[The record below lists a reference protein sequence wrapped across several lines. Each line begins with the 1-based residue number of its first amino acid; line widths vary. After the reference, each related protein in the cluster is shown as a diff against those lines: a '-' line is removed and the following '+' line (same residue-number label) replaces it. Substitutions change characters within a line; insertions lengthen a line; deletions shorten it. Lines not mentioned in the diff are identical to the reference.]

1 MAPVESESWP
11 GPRTELTIDCRLL
24 AHRSGA
30 TSAEDNGLTTMQ
42 HWQPRDAT
50 TLSDPEYQEHVLQG
64 VSRTFALTIPQLPPA
79 LRDAVG
85 NTYLLCRI
93 ADTIEDD
100 PELEVTEKSRFARSL
115 LAVVAGTAETGPWA
129 RELAGALSSRT
140 PAAERDLIV
149 NLPRVVRQAHALNHG
164 ARRTVL
170 RCLETMTEGMSA
182 FQARKSATGLP
193 GIADVDRYC
202 YHVAGV
208 VGEMLTDLFA
218 QHAPAISGRRT
229 EMLPLAVSFGA
240 GLQMTNILKD
250 IWDDLERGAC
260 WLPGELFARHGVDL
274 ARLGRDPYD
283 SRFGAALA
291 EMIGLAH
298 DHLRDGLRYTL
309 MIPAGERGL
318 RRFCLYALGMALM
331 TLRLIHRHPDFRA
344 GATVRISRAVVWAV
358 VTASRAAAGHDR
370 LLVWLFALAARGL
383 PRPAAPA
390 AIGA

>member
-1 MAPVESESWP
+1 M
-11 GPRTELTIDCRLL
+11 R
-24 AHRSGA
+24 
-30 TSAEDNGLTTMQ
+30 N
-42 HWQPRDAT
+42 WQPRDKT
-50 TLSDPEYQEHVLQG
+50 NPSDTEYQEYALQG
-64 VSRTFALTIPQLPPA
+64 VSRTFAIAIPQLPPV

-85 NTYLLCRI
+85 NAYLLCRI

-100 PELEVTEKSRFARSL
+100 PDLGATDKRRFACGL
-115 LAVVAGTAETGPWA
+115 VAVVAGTAEADPWA
-129 RELAGALSSRT
+129 RELTDALSPRT
-140 PAAERDLIV
+140 AAAERDLIAH
-149 NLPRVVRQAHALNHG
+149 LPRVVRHAHTQTRGTRSA
-164 ARRTVL
+164 VL
-170 RCLETMTEGMSA
+170 RCLETMTAGMSL
-182 FQARKSATGLP
+182 FQRSSSATGLP

-208 VGEMLTDLFA
+208 VGEMLTELFA
-218 QHAPAISGRRT
+218 ERVPAIARRRP

-283 SRFGAALA
+283 SRFGGALA
-291 EMIGLAH
+291 EMVGLAH

-309 MIPAGERGL
+309 MIPPGEGGL

-331 TLRLIHRHPDFRA
+331 TLRMIHRHPEFRA
-344 GATVRISRAVVWAV
+344 GATVRISRAVVRAV

-370 LLVWLFALAARGL
+370 LLVWLFALAARDL

-390 AIGA
+390 AIRA